1 MSAVIAPKSVTPLN
15 SRSNNKAASTASQ
28 TAKKFQEALA
38 AARGS
43 HNNSTTR
50 AAQTASADRSYAVV
64 AGDTLSEI
72 VAAEAKKQ
80 GINQSTGELYQ
91 MVDQIAAH
99 NHLADADTLLPGQ
112 ELDLSSMSRGAQ
124 HLAGRIV
131 SAPAANFV
139 SAAEAVT
146 QNVSGLSP
154 ETGLQA
160 PLTGKITSPFGM
172 RTHPV
177 LGETLHHD
185 GIDISQPA
193 GTPVKP
199 ISSGVVTFAGNKGG
213 YGMMVEVAHE
223 NGLTSR
229 YAHLSSL
236 AVQAGEQIGPEQI
249 VGQVGQTGMA
259 TGPHLHL
266 EILRQNT
273 PIDPLTV
280 LARSRIEPGL
290 LVAEA
295 DTPRT
300 TYGR

>member
-1 MSAVIAPKSVTPLN
+1 MSAVIAPKDAAPLS
-15 SRSNNKAASTASQ
+15 SRPHTKAASTESQ
-28 TAKKFQEALA
+28 IAGKFREALA
-38 AARGS
+38 AAKGAS
-43 HNNSTTR
+43 VNS
-50 AAQTASADRSYAVV
+50 AASGAQPTPAGKNYAVV

-80 GINQSTGELYQ
+80 GINQSTSELYR
-91 MVDQIAAH
+91 MVDQIAAR
-99 NHLADADTLLPGQ
+99 NHLTNPDAILPGQ
-112 ELDLSSMSRGAQ
+112 EIDLGNLKRT
-124 HLAGRIV
+124 V
-131 SAPAANFV
+131 SQPAANFASTPGATV
-139 SAAEAVT
+139 IPKT
-146 QNVSGLSP
+146 QGVSP

-160 PLTGKITSPFGM
+160 PLTGRITSPFGM
-172 RTHPV
+172 RIHPV

-213 YGMMVEVAHE
+213 YGMMVEIAHD

-236 AVQAGEQIGPEQI
+236 AVQAGEQISPEQI
-249 VGQVGQTGMA
+249 VGQVGQTGLA

-295 DTPRT
+295 GATAR
-300 TYGR
+300 R

>member
-1 MSAVIAPKSVTPLN
+1 MSAVIAPQNVTPLN
-15 SRSNNKAASTASQ
+15 GRSNNKAASTASQ

-38 AARGS
+38 TARGS
-43 HNNSTTR
+43 YDNSTAR
-50 AAQTASADRSYAVV
+50 AVQSESADRNYAVV

-91 MVDQIAAH
+91 MVDQIAAR
-99 NHLADADTLLPGQ
+99 NHLANADTLLPGQ
-112 ELDLSSMSRGAQ
+112 ELDLGNLTRTASQPM
-124 HLAGRIV
+124 
-131 SAPAANFV
+131 ANFV
-139 SAAEAVT
+139 SAPVATVT
-146 QNVSGLSP
+146 PNMQGLPP

-160 PLTGKITSPFGM
+160 PLTGKITSLFGM
-172 RTHPV
+172 RNHPV

-185 GIDISQPA
+185 GIDISQPT

-199 ISSGVVTFAGNKGG
+199 LTSGVVTFSGKKGG
-213 YGMMVEVAHE
+213 YGMMVEVTHD

-229 YAHLSSL
+229 YAHLSTLS
-236 AVQAGEQIGPEQI
+236 VREGEQVSLEQI
-249 VGQVGQTGMA
+249 IGQVGQTGLA

-273 PIDPLTV
+273 PVDPLTI
-280 LARSRIEPGL
+280 LGRNQIEPGL

-295 DTPRT
+295 RA
-300 TYGR
+300 TYRR